1 MITNRMRVTC
11 VTALLAAAGMASS
24 ALGQLVNVSPA
35 KANSDMIVGTGIPGN
50 NFMSSSGAG
59 TTMFLKARG
68 RDTGQSINT
77 TGNTFT
83 VLAGPAMSNPGASW
97 WTTDFQFTP
106 RSDDV
111 GAADSV
117 LGRNYTLTYQ
127 LDSNPSPTGTT
138 FVTVALPLF
147 DIGAGGWDDN
157 DGFFVNPLGGVW
169 TDNTTDYVFS
179 QAWRI
184 NFGFLGGTI
193 LPPGDYTVNWFAQDD
208 SGYRI
213 AETSMTAR
221 VIPAVGPT
229 LSLDAQ
235 DSCLQAGDQLV
246 VEVNLNNAS
255 TDIVGGQFFL
265 QYNDAALDF
274 VSAVPGD
281 APFSTEIFELHT
293 PGELTYGVGIP
304 ALPGTASAS
313 SMARLTFNVTSDFCN
328 VSDLVEFRTGVL
340 PTRITT
346 DTGLDILPNLV
357 DLGSANRDTSAPSIT
372 VSNITVNA
380 DAGLC
385 TAAVANL
392 GASAS
397 DTCDTSP
404 TLVGTRSDSLP
415 LNAPFPTGATTVT
428 WVAADSCGN
437 SSSTVQTVT
446 VNALNTL
453 SVTVNLQAA
462 VAAGPFTRC
471 ISFELVPVGG
481 GSPVVSSHT
490 MTFTGGSTGLVN
502 INIPCGNYE
511 CITAR
516 DPLHTLRA
524 TDQDDFADAGVNY
537 VADFS
542 GGDALKGGNL
552 NGDTFIDILDFGIF
566 VGQLS
571 SNPSPGAN
579 TNCSTVAPHAD
590 VTGNGLVETGDFTF
604 IAINFL
610 QFSENRCDGSLR
622 PGGVKPRDGRMA
634 TAAPI
639 EEPRWSV
646 GVGELVESGM
656 GELRFAD
663 LNADGQLDSADI
675 AAFMGGA
682 MPVTVADVNGD
693 QAVDELDVE
702 MVKDNLES
710 KGGASDV
717 NRDGVVDVY
726 DLAFVIENLGADVRR

>member
-1 MITNRMRVTC
+1 LT
-11 VTALLAAAGMASS
+11 
-24 ALGQLVNVSPA
+24 VS
-35 KANSDMIVGTGIPGN
+35 
-50 NFMSSSGAG
+50 
-59 TTMFLKARG
+59 L
-68 RDTGQSINT
+68 
-77 TGNTFT
+77 
-83 VLAGPAMSNPGASW
+83 
-97 WTTDFQFTP
+97 
-106 RSDDV
+106 
-111 GAADSV
+111 
-117 LGRNYTLTYQ
+117 
-127 LDSNPSPTGTT
+127 
-138 FVTVALPLF
+138 
-147 DIGAGGWDDN
+147 
-157 DGFFVNPLGGVW
+157 
-169 TDNTTDYVFS
+169 
-179 QAWRI
+179 
-184 NFGFLGGTI
+184 
-193 LPPGDYTVNWFAQDD
+193 
-208 SGYRI
+208 
-213 AETSMTAR
+213 E
-221 VIPAVGPT
+221 
-229 LSLDAQ
+229 AQ
-235 DSCLQAGDQLV
+235 DSCLDAGQTQLV
-246 VEVNLNNAS
+246 VDVNLSGAVQS
-255 TDIVGGQFFL
+255 IVGGQFFL
-265 QYNDAALDF
+265 QYNDIALDF

-328 VSDLVEFRTGVL
+328 VSDLVEFRAGVL

-346 DTGLDILPNLV
+346 DTGFDILPNLV

-385 TAAVANL
+385 TAAVAIL

-415 LNAPFPTGATTVT
+415 LNAPFATGLTTVT
-428 WVAADSCGN
+428 WVASDSCGN
-437 SSSTVQTVT
+437 TSSTVQNVT

-453 SVTVNLQAA
+453 AVTVDLQAA

-490 MTFTGGSTGLVN
+490 MTFTAGSTGLVN

-646 GVGELVESGM
+646 GVGELVENGM

-663 LNADGQLDSADI
+663 FNADGQLDSADI

-682 MPVTVADVNGD
+682 LPVTLADVNGD
-693 QAVDELDVE
+693 QAVDGLDVD
-702 MVKDNLES
+702 MVKENLDT

-717 NRDGVVDVY
+717 NRDGVVDSD
-726 DLAFVIENLGADVRR
+726 DLVFVIENMGADVRR